1 MLQALETV
9 DESLVTP
16 QVRAGMEQQVAR
28 IAAGEQSKARVVQL
42 TLALFLEKFLTLRG
56 SLPVVYHL
64 FCPTEPSCAHDGA
77 SRSAGK
83 GGPVHHY
90 QNHSAA
96 HQRRLEL
103 QEDLESAVADIHEKQ
118 RREALRA
125 EAAANFAPK
134 SAEEDLLVSLFG
146 GCGGGGTGGGV
157 SALGGALT
165 LTKGL
170 AGGDMANLAALVESG
185 QTCEIKE
192 AWTSA
197 APAPAAGGSVGR
209 SRGGTGS
216 RSARGGGRGRGRG
229 R

>member
-1 MLQALETV
+1 M
-9 DESLVTP
+9 TP

-28 IAAGEQSKARVVQL
+28 IAAGEQSKACVVQL

-90 QNHSAA
+90 QNLSAA

-165 LTKGL
+165 KGL
-170 AGGDMANLAALVESG
+170 APDGDMAKLAALVESG
-185 QTCEIKE
+185 QTCDIKE

-197 APAPAAGGSVGR
+197 APAPVAGGSMGK
-209 SRGGTGS
+209 SRGRGGA
-216 RSARGGGRGRGRG
+216 RSARGGRRGGGRGSAGRS
-229 R
+229 

>member
-1 MLQALETV
+1 M
-9 DESLVTP
+9 
-16 QVRAGMEQQVAR
+16 
-28 IAAGEQSKARVVQL
+28 
-42 TLALFLEKFLTLRG
+42 
-56 SLPVVYHL
+56 
-64 FCPTEPSCAHDGA
+64 
-77 SRSAGK
+77 
-83 GGPVHHY
+83 HHY

-157 SALGGALT
+157 SALGGT